1 MPEMDDY
8 PFLVFFSGLEVACYY
23 YLSIDT
29 RGTGDSKQGTSTQ
42 ALSKTDFLSLPYTG
56 ITQKNWLMRV
66 VSSVQRYYS

>member
-42 ALSKTDFLSLPYTG
+42 ALSKTDFHALPYTG
-56 ITQKNWLMRV
+56 IT
-66 VSSVQRYYS
+66 